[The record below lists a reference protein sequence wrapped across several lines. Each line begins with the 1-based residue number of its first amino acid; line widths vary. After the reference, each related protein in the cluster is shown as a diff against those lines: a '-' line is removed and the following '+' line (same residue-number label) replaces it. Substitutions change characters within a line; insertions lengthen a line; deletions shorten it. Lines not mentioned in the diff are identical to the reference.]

1 MALPD
6 MCLTQVRHI
15 ADVRFK
21 LFALNVQVWIVL
33 ALLSKLQ

>member
-1 MALPD
+1 MALSD

-21 LFALNVQVWIVL
+21 LFALNVQSEL
-33 ALLSKLQ
+33 C